1 MTESYGANISVNL
14 NNDEEFRKL
23 FDSFYVPLCM
33 FANKY
38 VDDNQLS
45 ADIVQECFIKLWQ
58 IRADFL
64 FLHQVKSFLYTA
76 VRNKALNEIE
86 HSKIVN
92 EYAEKIIEKKKDSF
106 FHDHMIEEETYRI
119 VTAAIDQLPKQMK
132 AIMYLALEGH
142 SNSDIAG
149 ELGVSVDTVKSLKKI
164 AYKKLRVLLND
175 YYYLIPLIIS
185 SFRNFS

>member
-1 MTESYGANISVNL
+1 MGEEGGSNISINL

-23 FDSFYVPLCM
+23 FDNFYIPLCM

-38 VDDNQLS
+38 VGHNQLS
-45 ADIVQECFIKLWQ
+45 ADIVQDCFIKLWQ
-58 IRADFL
+58 IRGDF
-64 FLHQVKSFLYTA
+64 FYIHQVKSFLYTA

-92 EYAEKIIEKKKDSF
+92 EYAEKIIGKSKDAL
-106 FHDHMIEEETYRI
+106 FHDHVIEEETYRI
-119 VTAAIDQLPKQMK
+119 LTGAIDQLPKQMK
-132 AIMYLALEGH
+132 AIMYMALEGH
-142 SNSDIAG
+142 SNNDIAK

-175 YYYLIPLIIS
+175 YYYLIPLVIHS
-185 SFRNFS
+185 LRNFS